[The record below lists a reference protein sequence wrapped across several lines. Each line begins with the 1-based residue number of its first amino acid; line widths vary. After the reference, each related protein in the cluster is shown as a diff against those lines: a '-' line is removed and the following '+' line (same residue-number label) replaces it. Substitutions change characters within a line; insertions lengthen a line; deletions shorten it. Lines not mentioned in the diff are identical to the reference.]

1 MEDVQVSLNAQVDT
15 QFNESVLSK
24 ASVVYVIDDMSTGRE
39 LLKMLV
45 ESIDPSLTV
54 RAFDNPEYVIEMAEE
69 EVPDLVL
76 TDYRMPQMNGEQFI
90 KAFRQQP
97 GCQEVPILVIT
108 IDGHKNTRYKCL
120 EAGASD
126 FIIRP
131 IDEIE
136 ARARCLNLLKMR
148 NQQLALRS
156 RADQLEYEIAEAT
169 REIRSRE
176 KETIFRLARA
186 GEYRDED
193 TGNHVIR
200 MAKYCR
206 TIAEELGLNKDEC
219 EAIEM
224 AAPMHDVGKIGI
236 SDTILK
242 KQSGLTLEEANMMH
256 NHTRIGYEILQGS
269 KSEYVQLGAD
279 IALYHHERWD
289 GKGYPFGIS
298 GDEIPMAA
306 RLVAIADV
314 YDALRSK
321 RPYKEKW
328 PMDKTIAYIEGESGK
343 HFDPNCVNAF
353 MLCIDTI
360 QKIEKAFED

>member
-1 MEDVQVSLNAQVDT
+1 MEKSDIEFEIDPTSEFKD
-15 QFNESVLSK
+15 SVLAT
-24 ASVVYVIDDMSTGRE
+24 ASTVYVIDDMSTGRE
-39 LLKMLV
+39 LLKMLI
-45 ESIDPSLTV
+45 ESIDPGLTV
-54 RAFDNPEYVIEMAEE
+54 RAFDNPEYVLDMLDEE
-69 EVPDLVL
+69 TPDLVL
-76 TDYRMPQMNGEQFI
+76 TDFRMPQMNGEQFI
-90 KAFRQQP
+90 KAFRKIP
-97 GCQEVPILVIT
+97 DCEDIPVLVIT

-120 EAGASD
+120 QAGASD
-126 FIIRP
+126 FLTRP
-131 IDEIE
+131 IDEVE
-136 ARARCLNLLKMR
+136 AKARCLNLIKLR

-156 RADQLEYEIAEAT
+156 RADQLEHEIAEAT
-169 REIRSRE
+169 REIRARE

-206 TIAEELGLNKDEC
+206 TIAEQLGLSHEEC

-236 SDTILK
+236 SDTILN
-242 KQSGLTLEEANMMH
+242 KQSGLTREEATMMH
-256 NHTRIGYEILQGS
+256 NHTRIGYEILSGS
-269 KSEYVQLGAD
+269 ESKYVKLGAN

-289 GKGYPFGIS
+289 GKGYPFGVK
-298 GDEIPMAA
+298 GEDIPIAA

-321 RPYKEKW
+321 RPYKEAW
-328 PMDKTIAYIEGESGK
+328 PLEKTIAYIEGESGK

-353 MLCIDTI
+353 LLCISTI

>member
-1 MEDVQVSLNAQVDT
+1 MEEGQVSLETNLDT
-15 QFNESVLSK
+15 EFGDSVLSQ
-24 ASVVYVIDDMSTGRE
+24 ASIVYVIDDMSTGRE

-45 ESIDPSLTV
+45 ESIDPGLTV
-54 RAFDNPEYVIEMAEE
+54 RAFDNPEYVLEMLDE
-69 EVPDLVL
+69 EVPDLIL

-90 KAFRQQP
+90 KAFRELP

-120 EAGASD
+120 QAGASD

-136 ARARCLNLLKMR
+136 ARARCLNLIKMR

-169 REIRSRE
+169 HEIRARE

-193 TGNHVIR
+193 TGNHVVR

-206 TIAEELGLNKDEC
+206 TIAEQLGLDKREC

-236 SDTILK
+236 SDTILN
-242 KQSGLTLEEANMMH
+242 KQSGLTREEATMMH

-298 GDEIPMAA
+298 GEEIPIAA

-314 YDALRSK
+314 YD
-321 RPYKEKW
+321 
-328 PMDKTIAYIEGESGK
+328 G
-343 HFDPNCVNAF
+343 
-353 MLCIDTI
+353 
-360 QKIEKAFED
+360 

>member
-1 MEDVQVSLNAQVDT
+1 MEQADITVEMDFTGEFKDSI
-15 QFNESVLSK
+15 LSK
-24 ASVVYVIDDMSTGRE
+24 ASLVYVIDDMSTGRE

-45 ESIDPSLTV
+45 ESIDPGLTV
-54 RAFDNPEYVIEMAEE
+54 RAFDNPEHVLEMIDE

-90 KAFRQQP
+90 KSFRTKPHCDQI
-97 GCQEVPILVIT
+97 PIIVIT

-120 EAGASD
+120 QAGASD
-126 FIIRP
+126 FLTRP

-136 ARARCLNLLKMR
+136 ARARCLNLITMR

-156 RADQLEYEIAEAT
+156 RADQLEYEISKAT
-169 REIRSRE
+169 KEIRARE

-206 TIAEELGLNKDEC
+206 TIAEQLGLEKDEC

-236 SDTILK
+236 SDTILG
-242 KQSGLTLEEANMMH
+242 KQSGLTREEATQMH
-256 NHTRIGYEILQGS
+256 NHTRIGYQILQDSES
-269 KSEYVQLGAD
+269 KYIQLGAD

-289 GKGYPFGIS
+289 GKGYPFGVS
-298 GDEIPMAA
+298 GEEIPVAA

-353 MLCIDTI
+353 ILCLDTI
-360 QKIEKAFED
+360 QKIERAFGD